1 MAGTAGRRLPLQA
14 LVSSTRQPQLPHTRQ
29 GIEGGHGGPG
39 RARSLESLEQ
49 RHQLPCR
56 ALIKY
61 RYRDWAPWSL
71 KPRPPPPLPPPWA
84 RMQSHLL
91 DGDPTGPAL
100 LVSPGQAPASARS
113 PIRASLGECRCG
125 WPGTYCP
132 QCALSEIDRRVRG
145 GKAHR
150 RRASS
155 NPISVVASGVVN
167 VGLLPAGCR

>member
-1 MAGTAGRRLPLQA
+1 MAGMRLPLQA

-29 GIEGGHGGPG
+29 GVEGGHGGPR

-71 KPRPPPPLPPPWA
+71 KPRPPPPGPGCRATYWTGIPPAPHC
-84 RMQSHLL
+84 SSLL
-91 DGDPTGPAL
+91 DTPLPVPVPQFVLRLENAVADGPA
-100 LVSPGQAPASARS
+100 
-113 PIRASLGECRCG
+113 
-125 WPGTYCP
+125 TYCP